1 MGRELQKHF
10 NQPPQCIL
18 TMPLLEGLDGVQKMS
33 KSLNNYIGIE
43 EPPENIFAK
52 ILSISDELM
61 WRYINLLSL
70 KPAEEIQTWKIRGEK
85 GENPKVIKVEFA
97 KEIVERFHG
106 AESAKKAEDNFNV
119 RAQGQIPENIPE
131 FNVISDKA
139 EISIPQ
145 LLKQINLVSS
155 TSEAMR
161 LIDGGGIKVN
171 GERFED
177 PKQLISK
184 PTVLTIQVGKRKFAR
199 VTIS

>member
-1 MGRELQKHF
+1 M
-10 NQPPQCIL
+10 
-18 TMPLLEGLDGVQKMS
+18 
-33 KSLNNYIGIE
+33 
-43 EPPENIFAK
+43 
-52 ILSISDELM
+52 
-61 WRYINLLSL
+61 
-70 KPAEEIQTWKIRGEK
+70 
-85 GENPKVIKVEFA
+85 
-97 KEIVERFHG
+97 
-106 AESAKKAEDNFNV
+106 

-184 PTVLTIQVGKRKFAR
+184 PTVLTIQVVKRKFAR